1 MQRRSCLDCTVRRA
15 KSPAMS
21 RIFNKYLTRVHKWA
35 GLVLSLQILFWFGSG
50 FFMTLFPID
59 QVRGRHL
66 VEPQVFSLSN
76 SDIVPIEIAMTAY
89 EGSLTGARLVNIAG
103 RPAYIL
109 LGEKGPQM
117 LDARSG
123 MSWDGLAPSDVRNV
137 ALSSY
142 QGEGELASLM
152 KLDVA
157 PNDYAGT
164 LPIWQVKFDDKAK
177 TRLYIDPETAEV
189 RSVRTRLWRV
199 FDLAWKFHIMDVTG
213 DDNFNSWW
221 LRLASGAALL
231 FALSGVALLWFRI
244 FGRPRRNRQVIEI

>member
-1 MQRRSCLDCTVRRA
+1 
-15 KSPAMS
+15 
-21 RIFNKYLTRVHKWA
+21 
-35 GLVLSLQILFWFGSG
+35 
-50 FFMTLFPID
+50 MTLFPID

-66 VEPQVFSLSN
+66 VEPQVFSLSD
-76 SDIVPIEIAMTAY
+76 SEIVPIEIAMTAY
-89 EGSLTGARLVNIAG
+89 KGALTGARLVNIAG

-109 LGEKGPQM
+109 LGDSGPQM

-123 MSWDGLAPSDVRNV
+123 SAWNGLAPIDVKNV

-142 QGEGELASLM
+142 QGEGKLASII
-152 KLDVA
+152 KLDAA
-157 PNDYAGT
+157 PKDYTGK

-213 DDNFNSWW
+213 EDNFNSWW

-231 FALSGVALLWFRI
+231 FALSGVGLLWFRI
-244 FGRPRRNRQVIEI
+244 VGRPRRRRQVFEV

>member
-1 MQRRSCLDCTVRRA
+1 
-15 KSPAMS
+15 
-21 RIFNKYLTRVHKWA
+21 
-35 GLVLSLQILFWFGSG
+35 
-50 FFMTLFPID
+50 MTLFPID

-66 VEPQVFSLSN
+66 VEAQVFSLSD

-109 LGEKGPQM
+109 LGENGPQM

-123 MSWDGLAPSDVRNV
+123 LAWDGLAPTDIKTV
-137 ALSSY
+137 ALLSY
-142 QGEGELASLM
+142 QGEGELTSM
-152 KLDVA
+152 TKLDLA
-157 PNDYAGT
+157 SNDYAGK
-164 LPIWQVKFDDKAK
+164 LPVWQVKFDDKAK

-213 DDNFNSWW
+213 EDNFNSWW
-221 LRLASGAALL
+221 LRIASGAALM
-231 FALSGVALLWFRI
+231 FALSGVGLLWFRI
-244 FGRPRRNRQVIEI
+244 VARPRRRKPHPSLVG

>member
-89 EGSLTGARLVNIAG
+89 EGALTGARLVNIAG

-109 LGEKGPQM
+109 LGENGPQM

-123 MSWDGLAPSDVRNV
+123 MSWDGLAPADVRNV

-142 QGEGELASLM
+142 QGEGELASMM
-152 KLDVA
+152 KLNVA

-177 TRLYIDPETAEV
+177 TRLYIDPDTAEV
-189 RSVRTRLWRV
+189 HSVRTRLWRV

-231 FALSGVALLWFRI
+231 FALSGVGLLWFRI